1 LDISR
6 VINKM
11 RVFHKKDGGIVQL
24 IGKEKMKEW
33 PIELPLIF
41 IEYVRTNQLNKY
53 SDSKL
58 KKDIELY
65 LDEVVKD
72 VAIPGLINVLD
83 GDNFEETNKAL
94 VRIEE
99 LAKKNID
106 MVKPIKPY
114 VEKLLKKENKEVNKL
129 SKSIL
134 ESFNKAER
142 RKKLAEKRK
151 VMQAKEKEFLAGN
164 ISGEEYANARK
175 EYLILK
181 E

>member
-1 LDISR
+1 MKI
-6 VINKM
+6 
-11 RVFHKKDGGIVQL
+11 FHKKDGGIVQL
-24 IGKEKMKEW
+24 IDKEKMKEW
-33 PIELPLIF
+33 PVELPLIF
-41 IEYVRTNQLNKY
+41 IEYVRNNQLKTY
-53 SDSKL
+53 KDSKL
-58 KKDIELY
+58 KKDIEQY

-94 VRIEE
+94 ARIEE
-99 LAKKNID
+99 LAKKNVE
-106 MVKPIKPY
+106 MVKPIRPY
-114 VEKLLKKENKEVNKL
+114 VENLLKKENKEVIKL

-151 VMQAKEKEFLAGN
+151 VMQEKEKNFLVGK
-164 ISGEEYANARK
+164 ISGEEYAKARK

-181 E
+181 G

>member
-1 LDISR
+1 MI
-6 VINKM
+6 IEMK
-11 RVFHKKDGGIVQL
+11 VFHKKDGGIVQL
-24 IGKEKMKEW
+24 ISKEKMKEW
-33 PIELPLIF
+33 PVELPLIF
-41 IEYVRTNQLNKY
+41 IEYVRNNQLNTY

-58 KKDIELY
+58 KKEIEGY
-65 LDEVVKD
+65 LDEVIKE
-72 VAIPGLINVLD
+72 VAIPGLIDVID

-99 LAKKNID
+99 LAKKNIE

-114 VEKLLKKENKEVNKL
+114 VENLTKKENKEVKKL

-134 ESFNKAER
+134 ESFDKAER

-151 VMQAKEKEFLAGN
+151 VMQEKEKAFLAGN

>member
-1 LDISR
+1 MKI
-6 VINKM
+6 
-11 RVFHKKDGGIVQL
+11 FHKQDGGIVQL

-41 IEYVRTNQLNKY
+41 IEYVRNNQLNTY
-53 SDSKL
+53 DDSKL
-58 KKDIELY
+58 KKDIEQY
-65 LDEVVKD
+65 LNEVVRD

-94 VRIEE
+94 IRIEE
-99 LAKKNID
+99 LAKKNIE

-114 VEKLLKKENKEVNKL
+114 IENLLKKENKEVNKL

-134 ESFNKAER
+134 EIFNKAER
-142 RKKLAEKRK
+142 KKKLAEKRK
-151 VMQAKEKEFLAGN
+151 VMQEKEKEFLAGN
-164 ISGEEYANARK
+164 IGGEEYAKARK
-175 EYLILK
+175 DYLLLK

>member
-1 LDISR
+1 MKI
-6 VINKM
+6 
-11 RVFHKKDGGIVQL
+11 FHKKDGGIVQL
-24 IGKEKMKEW
+24 ISKEKMKEW

-41 IEYVRTNQLNKY
+41 IEYVRNNQLNAY
-53 SDSKL
+53 NDSKL
-58 KKDIELY
+58 KKDIEQY
-65 LDEVVKD
+65 LDEVLKD
-72 VAIPGLINVLD
+72 VAIPGLINVLN

-99 LAKKNID
+99 LSKKNIEL
-106 MVKPIKPY
+106 VKPIKPY
-114 VEKLLKKENKEVNKL
+114 VENLLKKENKEVNKL

-142 RKKLAEKRK
+142 RKMLVEKRK
-151 VMQAKEKEFLAGN
+151 IMQEKEKEFLAGK
-164 ISGEEYANARK
+164 ISGEEYAKARK